1 MHVLLLCVRRVCVLV
16 FSGFRACVCGCVM
29 RRVWLVLWRLLAALV
44 TLLLVLWRGRR
55 GVAWLFGVLW
65 RCPGV
70 DVSTDW
76 LGSL

>member
-1 MHVLLLCVRRVCVLV
+1 
-16 FSGFRACVCGCVM
+16 M

-55 GVAWLFGVLW
+55 VVAFWVAVAVS
-65 RCPGV
+65 GV

-76 LGSL
+76 LGSR

>member
-1 MHVLLLCVRRVCVLV
+1 MRARVFWV
-16 FSGFRACVCGCVM
+16 RACVCGCVM

-55 GVAWLFGVLW
+55 GVFFWGAVALS
-65 RCPGV
+65 GV

-76 LGSL
+76 LGSR

>member
-1 MHVLLLCVRRVCVLV
+1 
-16 FSGFRACVCGCVM
+16 M

-55 GVAWLFGVLW
+55 GVAWLCGVLW

>member
-1 MHVLLLCVRRVCVLV
+1 
-16 FSGFRACVCGCVM
+16 M

-55 GVAWLFGVLW
+55 GVAFWGAVAVS
-65 RCPGV
+65 GV

-76 LGSL
+76 LGSR